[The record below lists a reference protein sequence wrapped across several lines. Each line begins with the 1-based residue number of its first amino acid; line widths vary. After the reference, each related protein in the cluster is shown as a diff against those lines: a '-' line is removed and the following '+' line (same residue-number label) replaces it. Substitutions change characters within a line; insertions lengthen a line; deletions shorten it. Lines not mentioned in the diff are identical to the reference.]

1 MKSLLSVVGPSTI
14 DSQNPLS
21 TSLERRASFWNF
33 ARADYQAA
41 YVNHTPTLLDTED
54 LQVWQSCGLQV
65 TSAESLY
72 FDPESIKSDSNYC
85 SSTIQLVAHTL
96 LWLLLRT
103 MNYLASSPTQDLT
116 TRQAFWDQLTIQ
128 LDIWHAHLPLAFQP
142 SAKLRHP
149 VSRRSSTT
157 ATTSGP
163 QPQSSN
169 NPITELFFP
178 IPLSAATLTLYHF
191 ARILLLL
198 HKPTPPSPLPPSSTS
213 ATQNPPHR
221 LQAYYHQISTQALS
235 HAHTIIGIALGRPH
249 FSVRVEMLL
258 PLVAAGSCLEDDGE
272 RKVVVDVLRAV
283 EADTGVG
290 TAGRVGELEGEW
302 GW

>member
-41 YVNHTPTLLDTED
+41 YVNHTCTLLDTED
-54 LQVWQSCGLQV
+54 LQMWQSCGLQA

-72 FDPESIKSDSNYC
+72 FDPESINSDSNYR

-96 LWLLLRT
+96 LWILLRT
-103 MNYLASSPTQDLT
+103 MNYLAASPTQDLS
-116 TRQAFWDQLTIQ
+116 TRQALWDQLTTQ
-128 LDIWHAHLPLAFQP
+128 LDIWHSNLPLAFQP
-142 SAKLRHP
+142 SAQLRHP
-149 VSRRSSTT
+149 IARRSST
-157 ATTSGP
+157 ATTASSGT
-163 QPQSSN
+163 QPQSSSS
-169 NPITELFFP
+169 ITELFFP
-178 IPLSAATLTLYHF
+178 IPLSAATLQLYHF

-198 HKPTPPSPLPPSSTS
+198 SKPTPPTQPP
-213 ATQNPPHR
+213 QHR
-221 LQAYYHQISTQALS
+221 LQNYRSISSQALS
-235 HAHTIIGIALGRPH
+235 HAHVIIGIALARPH

-272 RKVVVDVLRAV
+272 RRVVVELLRAV

-290 TAGRVGELEGEW
+290 TEGRVRDLEGEW